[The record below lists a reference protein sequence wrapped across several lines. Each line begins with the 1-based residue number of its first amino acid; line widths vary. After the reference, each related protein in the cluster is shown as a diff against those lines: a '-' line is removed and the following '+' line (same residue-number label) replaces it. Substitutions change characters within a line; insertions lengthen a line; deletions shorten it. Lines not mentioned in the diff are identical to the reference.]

1 MKEEMEVKDSTR
13 ENMDLQSKENDEI
26 TLPHNTAVE
35 RSLLAN
41 LLHDNRAFE
50 YVGEFLQASHFYHKA
65 HGEIYG
71 AMKSLIEQ
79 GNMVDPLILKD
90 YLESKK
96 ILEEVGGWSYLV
108 DLAKEARTSISS
120 YDYGKKIYDLYL
132 RRSLIFFSQDVR
144 VDASDFSLE
153 DSASNQIER
162 AEQKLFDLSTAG
174 DLERGF
180 QDFSGALGSAI
191 TSASRAFKSE
201 SHIVGVSTG
210 FVDLDKSLGGLNPS
224 DLVIVA
230 GRPSM
235 GKTGFATNIAFNA
248 ARQQLKEGDGAVV
261 AFFSLEMSA
270 EQLALR
276 LLSQETGISSS
287 NIRRGDL
294 RPEDFESFTSLS
306 RELSSLPLFIDDT
319 PALTISALRTRA
331 RRLKRQHNLGL
342 IVVDY
347 LQLLSLPK
355 DLRRSSD
362 GRVQEISAIT
372 RSLKAIAKE
381 LNVPVMALSQLSRA
395 VEQRDDKR
403 PQLSD
408 LRESGSIEQDAD
420 VVMFIYRDEYYEA
433 RREPKDINSEAHTQ
447 WQATMERVHNHADII
462 VAKQRNGPIGTVK
475 LYFDAS
481 LTKFANLAPQY

>member
-1 MKEEMEVKDSTR
+1 MEEEMVSAAKDNNT
-13 ENMDLQSKENDEI
+13 DLATKENEEV
-26 TLPHNTAVE
+26 TLPHNTDVE

-50 YVGEFLQASHFYHKA
+50 YVGEFLQPPHFYHKA
-65 HGEIYG
+65 HGEIYK
-71 AMKSLIEQ
+71 AMRSLIEQ
-79 GNMVDPLILKD
+79 GNIVDPLILKD

-96 ILEEVGGWSYLV
+96 ILDEIGGWTYLV
-108 DLAKEARTSISS
+108 DLAKEARTAISS
-120 YDYGKKIYDLYL
+120 YDYGKKIYDLFL
-132 RRSLIFFSQDVR
+132 RRSLVFFSQDVQE
-144 VDASDFSLE
+144 DAYNFNLE
-153 DSASNQIER
+153 ESATHQIEK
-162 AEQKLFDLSTAG
+162 AEQKLFDLSTFG
-174 DLERGF
+174 ELDRGF
-180 QDFSGALGSAI
+180 HDFSGALSSAI
-191 TSASRAFKSE
+191 SSANTAFKSE

-210 FVDLDKSLGGLNPS
+210 FVDLDKSLGGLHPS
-224 DLVIVA
+224 DLLIVA

-235 GKTGFATNIAFNA
+235 GKTAFATNIAFNA

-276 LLSQETGISSS
+276 LLSQETNISSS

-294 RPEDFESFTSLS
+294 RPEDFESFTALS

-342 IVVDY
+342 IIVDY

-355 DLRRSSD
+355 DQRRSND

-420 VVMFIYRDEYYEA
+420 VVMFVYRDEYYES

-447 WQATMERVHNHADII
+447 WQATMERIHNHADII
-462 VAKQRNGPIGTVK
+462 IAKQRNGPIGTVK
-475 LYFDAS
+475 LFFDAS
-481 LTKFANLAPQY
+481 LTKFGNLAPQY